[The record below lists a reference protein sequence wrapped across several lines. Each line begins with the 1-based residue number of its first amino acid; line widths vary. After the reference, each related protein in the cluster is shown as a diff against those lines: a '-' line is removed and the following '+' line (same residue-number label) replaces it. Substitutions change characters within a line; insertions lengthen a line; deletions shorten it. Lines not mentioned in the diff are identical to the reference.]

1 MLDEEA
7 KQNIQSDI
15 QAQHKLEQEDM
26 QAARLKQVNLEINQ
40 DNSEESKEH
49 PQVRPIANNCIN
61 ASNTEPPS
69 ILNENTHS
77 VTNASNKVVPDDQI
91 DYKAKIHLF
100 IEMQKLK
107 LVSEA
112 VMDGIS
118 EATVYETI

>member
-40 DNSEESKEH
+40 DNSEESKEN

-61 ASNTEPPS
+61 ASITEPPS

>member
-49 PQVRPIANNCIN
+49 PHVRPVANNCIN
-61 ASNTEPPS
+61 ASITEPPS

-77 VTNASNKVVPDDQI
+77 VTNASNKVLPDDQI
-91 DYKAKIHLF
+91 DYKAKILLF

-112 VMDGIS
+112 VMEGIS
-118 EATVYETI
+118 EATVHATI